1 MAAAEEEGAKGLGQG
16 SPPFQKQFLSVM
28 SSILRCSG
36 CILVFSVSSLVS
48 ISCVPSHPWST
59 FMQVSAWFLMSKMVS
74 GSYVFLLLLKQSPLT
89 TEDE

>member
-1 MAAAEEEGAKGLGQG
+1 MAVAEEEGAKGLGQG
-16 SPPFQKQFLSVM
+16 SPPFQKQLLSVM

-59 FMQVSAWFLMSKMVS
+59 FMQVSAWFLMPKTGLRILRFS
-74 GSYVFLLLLKQSPLT
+74 LAPEAISP
-89 TEDE
+89 DN